1 MSKFNFFRN
10 TTVNTV
16 NKEGHLAFK
25 MELKEKLITE
35 VLTSFF
41 NEGKFYGD
49 NSLEIVNDLR
59 NVIKIDPKF
68 VANLAIYA
76 RKEIHLRSI
85 SHVMAAE
92 LAHDVQG
99 KKYVRRVLSEIV
111 ERVDDMAEILS
122 YYLNVYGKPI
132 PNSLKKGLGDS
143 FIRFDEYSLAKYNRA
158 KEIKLKD
165 IVNLVHP
172 RPSTGKQSDMFKRL
186 LEDNLETPFTWE
198 TMLSSEG
205 NNKNTWE
212 KLIDSNKLGYMAIL
226 RNLRNIIKAE
236 PDNIEK
242 VYEILENENRVKN
255 SKQLPFRYYS
265 AFNVLSNEG
274 LGTSKI
280 YDVLENAIRLSTKNI
295 GRLSGKTFISTD
307 VSGSMRSTLS
317 RKSDTTCAEIGT
329 VLMAIANSICDEAIT
344 STFDTRFKITP
355 FAATNGII
363 TNANSI
369 RVTGGGTNLSLP
381 IYHLLD
387 NKIYVD
393 RIIILSDNEINYG
406 YARVCQDLINQ
417 YRKQVNPNVWVH
429 AIDLLG
435 YGTQQFKGDKVN
447 IIAGWNEKILEFI
460 PNVENGLSNI
470 KDKIEEYYF
479 KEKLESII

>member
-1 MSKFNFFRN
+1 MSKFNIFKN
-10 TTVNTV
+10 ATKNH
-16 NKEGHLAFK
+16 EGHVAFK

-41 NEGKFYGD
+41 NEGKYYGD
-49 NSLEIVNDLR
+49 NSLEIVKDLR
-59 NVIKIDPKF
+59 KVIKIDPKF

-85 SHVMAAE
+85 SHVMVSE

-99 KKYVRRVLSEIV
+99 KKYVRRVLNEVV
-111 ERVDDMAEILS
+111 ERVDDMSEILS
-122 YYLNVYGKPI
+122 CYLNVYGKPI
-132 PNSLKKGLGDS
+132 PNSLKKGIADCFL
-143 FIRFDEYSLAKYNRA
+143 RFDGFSLGKYNGA

-172 RPSTGKQSDMFKRL
+172 KPSTDEQSHMFKRL
-186 LEDNLETPFTWE
+186 LEDNLEIPFTWE

-205 NNKNTWE
+205 NNKSTWG

-226 RNLRNIIKAE
+226 RNLRNIIKAA
-236 PDNIEK
+236 PDNINK
-242 VYEILENENRVKN
+242 VYEVLENENRVKK

-280 YDVLENAIRLSTKNI
+280 YDVLENAIRHSTKNME
-295 GRLSGKTFISTD
+295 RLSGKTFISTD
-307 VSGSMRSTLS
+307 VSGSMSYRVSA
-317 RKSDTTCAEIGT
+317 KSDMTCAEIGT

-344 STFDTRFKITP
+344 STFDTNFKITP
-355 FAATNGII
+355 LATQNGII
-363 TNANSI
+363 ANAKSI
-369 RVTGGGTNLSLP
+369 RPTWGGTDLSLP
-381 IYHLLD
+381 ISYVLE
-387 NKIYVD
+387 NKVYVD
-393 RIIILSDNEINYG
+393 RIILLSDNEINSKYD
-406 YARVCQDLINQ
+406 RVCQAYINE
-417 YRKQVNPNVWVH
+417 YRKKVNPNVWVH

-460 PNVENGLSNI
+460 PNVEVGLSNI
-470 KDKIEEYYF
+470 KEKIEDYYF
-479 KEKLESII
+479 KEELKSII

>member
-10 TTVNTV
+10 TTVNKV
-16 NKEGHLAFK
+16 GHVAFK

-49 NSLEIVNDLR
+49 DSLDIVKDLR
-59 NVIKIDPKF
+59 QVIKIDPKF
-68 VANLAIYA
+68 AANLAIYA
-76 RKEIHLRSI
+76 RKEIHLRSV
-85 SHVMAAE
+85 SHVIAAE

-99 KKYVRRVLSEIV
+99 KKYVRRVLNKIV
-111 ERVDDMAEILS
+111 ERVDDMTEILS

-143 FIRFDEYSLAKYNRA
+143 FLMFDEYSLAKYNRA

-172 RPSTGKQSDMFKRL
+172 KPNNIEQSSMFKRL

-198 TMLSSEG
+198 TVLSSEG
-205 NNKNTWE
+205 NNKETWE
-212 KLIDSNKLGYMAIL
+212 KLIESNKLGYMAML
-226 RNLRNIIKAE
+226 RNLRSIIKAD
-236 PDNIEK
+236 PGNLNK
-242 VYEILENENRVKN
+242 VYEILENENRVKR

-265 AFNVLSNEG
+265 AFNALYNEG

-280 YDVLENAIRLSTKNI
+280 YDVLENAIRYSTSNI
-295 GRLSGKTFISTD
+295 PRLSGKTFIATD
-307 VSGSMRSTLS
+307 VSGSMGNRLS
-317 RKSDTTCAEIGT
+317 KKSDVTCADIGT

-344 STFDTRFKITP
+344 STFDTKFNLTP
-355 FAATNGII
+355 LATGNGII
-363 TNANSI
+363 ANARSI
-369 RVTGGGTNLSLP
+369 KPTWGGTNLSLP

-393 RIIILSDNEINYG
+393 RIIILSDSEINYG
-406 YARVCQDLINQ
+406 YDRVCQDLINQ
-417 YRKQVNPNVWVH
+417 YRQRINPNVWVH

-460 PNVENGLSNI
+460 PNVEAGLSNI
-470 KDKIEEYYF
+470 KDTIEDYYF
-479 KEKLESII
+479 KEELQSII